1 MKKWIR
7 VVIPFL
13 PINFTIPQIGVFK
26 NKPLFNFI
34 LRFNTRYETNMN
46 NHLHTSVGMPS
57 AKGMIIMRVQ
67 SDLNK
72 KL

>member
-1 MKKWIR
+1 LKKWIS

-13 PINFTIPQIGVFK
+13 PVSFTIPQIGAFK
-26 NKPLFNFI
+26 NKPLLNFI
-34 LRFNTRYETNMN
+34 LPFNTRYETNMK
-46 NHLHTSVGMPS
+46 NHLRTSVGMPS

-67 SDLNK
+67 PDLNK